1 MARRSLLHAASLLLL
16 EACNGGA
23 HRGGRARGQGPAAT
37 SHGALAG
44 LGIALPDATGDALH
58 ILLATEGAHVPGALL
73 DLVTLH
79 DLSKRGTIAGAVL
92 ACDSNLLRAL
102 GHGSLRKQAS
112 LHYRVAADAALE
124 KRHGCRKIVDMTS
137 MPINADAMCSRQ
149 RLLEPVWFCTCS
161 SFAGETNS

>member
-1 MARRSLLHAASLLLL
+1 MKSYAPFCRVADVLYCAPMLEQSRSLLHAASLLLL

-44 LGIALPDATGDALH
+44 LGVALPDATGDALH
-58 ILLATEGAHVPGALL
+58 ILLATKGAHVPGALL

-92 ACDSNLLRAL
+92 ACDANLLRAL
-102 GHGSLRKQAS
+102 GHGCCRARKSHPHRVPWATAAKKAAMNYRLQVTHQAW
-112 LHYRVAADAALE
+112 
-124 KRHGCRKIVDMTS
+124 GPFT
-137 MPINADAMCSRQ
+137 
-149 RLLEPVWFCTCS
+149 
-161 SFAGETNS
+161 